1 MGRSHPLLYQIAIF
15 VALSSAACDAS
26 TLTVC
31 AGCETHSIA
40 EAVKLVPAGGT
51 VLVKG
56 GTYHEHDVVI
66 DKTVKVM
73 AAPNERPVIEADG
86 VGNGFVIRAAGV
98 EISGLVIRNSG
109 LSFTSELAA
118 IRVEE
123 ASGCTIK
130 NNVIEGAHFG
140 IYLAHSRDCSVEGN
154 RITGPD
160 RAENLA
166 GNCIHIWYG
175 QKMRIEQNTLRHC
188 RDGIYFEFVSD
199 SQIIGNQSRENKRYG
214 LHFMFSSDNLYRDN
228 TFMNNESGVAVMY
241 SKKIRMLG
249 NVFSNSRGPAAYGIL
264 LKDISDSDIRA
275 NRFTDNTV
283 GVYVEGTTRSLFAS
297 NHFENNGWAM
307 RILGDSDGNA
317 IAQNNF
323 ISNTLDV
330 ATNATINANRFSSN
344 YWSRYRGFDLD
355 HNGVGDDPY
364 HPVQLTSMLMEK
376 YGASVLLI
384 NSFFFTLLDQVESV
398 MPVLT
403 PKAFVDPTP
412 LMNKV
417 VRQ

>member
-1 MGRSHPLLYQIAIF
+1 
-15 VALSSAACDAS
+15 
-26 TLTVC
+26 
-31 AGCETHSIA
+31 
-40 EAVKLVPAGGT
+40 
-51 VLVKG
+51 
-56 GTYHEHDVVI
+56 
-66 DKTVKVM
+66 
-73 AAPNERPVIEADG
+73 
-86 VGNGFVIRAAGV
+86 
-98 EISGLVIRNSG
+98 
-109 LSFTSELAA
+109 
-118 IRVEE
+118 
-123 ASGCTIK
+123 
-130 NNVIEGAHFG
+130 
-140 IYLAHSRDCSVEGN
+140 
-154 RITGPD
+154 
-160 RAENLA
+160 
-166 GNCIHIWYG
+166 
-175 QKMRIEQNTLRHC
+175 
-188 RDGIYFEFVSD
+188 
-199 SQIIGNQSRENKRYG
+199 
-214 LHFMFSSDNLYRDN
+214 MFSSDNLYQDN
-228 TFMNNESGVAVMY
+228 TFVNNESGVAVMY
-241 SKKIRMLG
+241 SKKIRMLK
-249 NVFSNSRGPAAYGIL
+249 NVFSDSRGPAAYGIL

-307 RILGDSDGNA
+307 RILGDSDGND

-344 YWSRYRGFDLD
+344 YWSRYTGFDLD
-355 HNGVGDDPY
+355 HNGFGDDPY

-417 VRQ
+417 VVRL